1 MPENIKLE
9 IARESIQ
16 SVIEAQVHLAVAQA
30 LRPHGDQFVQEI
42 VERALLQ
49 KSSADDYRHERDDKK
64 PTVLERMVRKII
76 AEEAR
81 KGIQEWAESHRPQI
95 AENIRKAM
103 ASRRFGAKIAAQIAR
118 QMAEAH
124 QYYFK
129 LEVNVAKPD

>member
-1 MPENIKLE
+1 
-9 IARESIQ
+9 
-16 SVIEAQVHLAVAQA
+16 
-30 LRPHGDQFVQEI
+30 
-42 VERALLQ
+42 
-49 KSSADDYRHERDDKK
+49 
-64 PTVLERMVRKII
+64 MVRKII